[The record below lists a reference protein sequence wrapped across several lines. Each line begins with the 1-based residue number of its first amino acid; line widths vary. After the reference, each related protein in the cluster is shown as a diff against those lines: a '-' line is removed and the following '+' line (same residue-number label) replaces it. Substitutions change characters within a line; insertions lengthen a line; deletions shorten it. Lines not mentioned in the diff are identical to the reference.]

1 MLIRNIQVS
10 NYELIYFPPVFNK
23 GINFISII
31 HLLKINK
38 AYEIITQRILS

>member
-10 NYELIYFPPVFNK
+10 NYELIYFSPVFNK
-23 GINFISII
+23 ELNFISVI
-31 HLLKINK
+31 HSLKIYK